1 MKKKIL
7 SAVIACM
14 LFGGFGCTHVP
25 STADIPPVQN
35 FSLEKYLGTWYEIA
49 RMPHSFERE
58 LTDVKAEYTLRPDGK
73 VKVINSGRQN
83 GKDKRIE
90 GIAGFKREGDIGE
103 LRVSFFRPF
112 YGAYRI
118 FYLTPDYRVAM
129 VTSDTR
135 DYLWILA
142 KTPAIEEVQLREC
155 LKLAG
160 KLGFSVGLLQYP
172 NCNIDNISDK

>member
-1 MKKKIL
+1 MRKKIL
-7 SAVIACM
+7 FAVVTCM
-14 LFGGFGCTHVP
+14 LFGSFGCTHAP

-49 RMPHSFERE
+49 RMPHSFEQE

-83 GKDKRIE
+83 GKARRIE
-90 GIAGFKREGDIGE
+90 GVAGFKGEKDVGE

-118 FYLTPDYRVAM
+118 IYLTPDYNVAM
-129 VTSDTR
+129 VTSDTK

-142 KTPAIEEVQLREC
+142 KTPAIEPAQLHEC

-160 KLGFSVGLLQYP
+160 RFGFSIGLLQYP
-172 NCNIDNISDK
+172 NCNFDNISGK